1 MEHLSFVFWFILYFL
16 LEEILAGNVSYCCK
30 LLVGSPEHTLK
41 CCSLFANLFRS
52 PNPMMDR
59 IDTFHIGS
67 LANTIGPFQFKSS
80 DGIRIVAMVGLF
92 AHQPAGGTSLPSTI
106 TSYTSHSIQIL
117 VSEIVFIASQQSYKQ
132 CLWISLC
139 LLDDLSVVPILPKAG
154 HWGLIGQR
162 KGWRNWRPS
171 VLIPPGKSSLV
182 NTMITSICGWYAW
195 FLQRYVP
202 KFLALPT
209 AWSEKIL
216 SKTMLQDAKATR
228 MAAHQASLLI
238 SSTKLWFSIGLE
250 SRIKWCSTSR
260 HVLDCFGVLLI
271 SQVSF
276 LFLGKCVCVYIY
288 KI

>member
-1 MEHLSFVFWFILYFL
+1 MAHLCHQLSRTTQAIVYIVY
-16 LEEILAGNVSYCCK
+16 ISIRNC
-30 LLVGSPEHTLK
+30 
-41 CCSLFANLFRS
+41 
-52 PNPMMDR
+52 
-59 IDTFHIGS
+59 FHCIP
-67 LANTIGPFQFKSS
+67 T
-80 DGIRIVAMVGLF
+80 
-92 AHQPAGGTSLPSTI
+92 
-106 TSYTSHSIQIL
+106 
-117 VSEIVFIASQQSYKQ
+117 QQTYKQ

-171 VLIPPGKSSLV
+171 VLIPPGKSSLGGINVIFV

-216 SKTMLQDAKATR
+216 SKTMLQDAKATG

-260 HVLDCFGVLLI
+260 HVLDCFGATFPNTFYWFHK
-271 SQVSF
+271 F
-276 LFLGKCVCVYIY
+276 LFFSFFWKMCMCVYIY
-288 KI
+288 II